1 MSLNQAAETTKRAP
15 KSMKLKTSKQQR
27 KAMNPKA
34 VIL

>member
-15 KSMKLKTSKQQR
+15 KSMKLKTSKQR